1 MKKKYEFTGNTFNDA
16 GFIMHQIRALKD
28 FDDVKAGDLG
38 GFILDENNLSHKG
51 NCWVY
56 PGSFIGNTARVT
68 GNAKVKGNSV
78 VRNTARVYE
87 NAVIDNGADIY
98 TAAKIHGN
106 AYVGGRLEVN
116 RSEIYGDAHVEGHG
130 DCSCYISHIV
140 ICDNAYVYLDETS
153 IYGKKIIK
161 GDERVVKIK
170 SHAETM
176 EAIAKL

>member
-1 MKKKYEFTGNTFNDA
+1 MKKKYEFTEITVNDA

-38 GFILDENNLSHKG
+38 GFIRDESNLSHKG

-56 PGSFIGNTARVT
+56 PGSFIGNKARVT
-68 GNAKVKGNSV
+68 GNAKVKGGSV

-98 TAAKIHGN
+98 TAARIHGN
-106 AYVGGRLEVN
+106 AYVGGQLEVN
-116 RSEIYGDAHVEGHG
+116 RSEICGDAHVEGHG
-130 DCSCYISHIV
+130 IGCHISGQTV
-140 ICDNAYVYLDETS
+140 IRDNAHVYLEEMS
-153 IYGKKIIK
+153 IYGKIIK

-170 SHAETM
+170 SHKETM